1 MKRMIYVFAFLL
13 LCFATTAQDANDF
26 SCQIVLSIGDN
37 VVSNKKAMIQVS
49 VIQDAADGP
58 VVYTERHSVKTD
70 ADGSVEFNIG
80 QGETTDDFKKL
91 DLTAKTYYAKFETTV
106 SGTTLSEPPVLLCT
120 PINNQTANTSNAQ
133 ESQQYAS
140 NEGVDSL
147 VRELQK
153 KGVRVREL
161 AGVSIHQG
169 YEY

>member
-1 MKRMIYVFAFLL
+1 M
-13 LCFATTAQDANDF
+13 DF
-26 SCQIVLSIGDN
+26 NG
-37 VVSNKKAMIQVS
+37 
-49 VIQDAADGP
+49 
-58 VVYTERHSVKTD
+58 
-70 ADGSVEFNIG
+70 
-80 QGETTDDFKKL
+80 
-91 DLTAKTYYAKFETTV
+91 KTYYAIFETTV

-169 YEY
+169 YEYVDLGLSSGTLWATTNVGAFNPEDNGENRNVL